1 LENIAKGEVAE
12 FWKNL
17 VDTLSKI
24 PGLNLNETAGD
35 IEDIG
40 EALSEYKTK
49 ELDKVP
55 KVMEDIRQEFKETE
69 GPIKNVDDAL
79 REAGKTSEDLAKASD
94 EIEHLKQQVL
104 DFFSISNAIDIF
116 KRALSSAFDT
126 VKELDAVMTEA
137 AVVTDFSIGDMW
149 EQMPQY
155 SKNAS
160 ELGVATKELYAATTL
175 YY

>member
-1 LENIAKGEVAE
+1 
-12 FWKNL
+12 
-17 VDTLSKI
+17 
-24 PGLNLNETAGD
+24 
-35 IEDIG
+35 
-40 EALSEYKTK
+40 
-49 ELDKVP
+49 
-55 KVMEDIRQEFKETE
+55 
-69 GPIKNVDDAL
+69 
-79 REAGKTSEDLAKASD
+79 
-94 EIEHLKQQVL
+94 LKQQVL

-175 YY
+175 YYQQGLKGNDVMKIGAETMKMAKIASMDAAEAT